1 MEQNEKVAT
10 FDSSASAK
18 AVSASTAGR
27 ILVVDDEES
36 IRRTLGAILSDEG
49 YAVQFAEDGA
59 SALRVVAEGAAASAL
74 PSALILDIWMPGMDG
89 LEVLARIKALHP
101 ELPVIMVSG
110 HATIATAVKATR
122 LGAVDFIEKPL
133 DLNSIVQAVKR
144 VLSAA
149 PAPSPVLPGKLE
161 AAALQAGPGGF
172 DLSRLNRLVF
182 SRQTMRGQRYPQ
194 RTLANSALL
203 YGQGLHSG
211 KKSGLILEP
220 LPADSGIHFASVSE
234 TAIVPAHV
242 NFVESTG
249 FATTVRLEQT
259 QAGTIEHL
267 MSALS
272 AYGVT
277 NVLIKCNGEVP
288 VLDGSAK
295 EFCALF
301 DDVGVVDQAGDAY
314 AIKVAAPVRIGNDKE
329 FLLIEPS
336 DDFTIDYTLRY
347 PAPIG
352 EQHFVFTLSDI
363 ESYKREISGARTF
376 GFVRDVGMLQQ
387 QGLALGGRFDNF
399 VLLGE
404 EGVINTALRYP
415 NEPVRHKILDA
426 IGDLYLLGRRLQG
439 RITAHMTGHS
449 DNVKLAQRLAEM
461 LKTAV

>member
-1 MEQNEKVAT
+1 MEQNEKVST
-10 FDSSASAK
+10 YSASAAK
-18 AVSASTAGR
+18 GASAHAKGR
-27 ILVVDDEES
+27 VLVVDDEES

-49 YAVQFAEDGA
+49 YSVQFAEDGIA
-59 SALRVVAEGAAASAL
+59 ALRAIEQGAAAQAL
-74 PSALILDIWMPGMDG
+74 PSAVILDIWMPGMDG
-89 LEVLARIKALHP
+89 LEVLARLKALHP

-133 DLNSIVQAVKR
+133 DLNAIVQAVKR
-144 VLSAA
+144 VLSAS
-149 PAPSPVLPGKLE
+149 PAASQLLPGKLE
-161 AAALQAGPGGF
+161 AAALQAGHSAL
-172 DLSRLNRLVF
+172 DRSRLNRLVF
-182 SRQTMRGQRYPQ
+182 SRQTMRGQKFPQ

-242 NFVESTG
+242 DFVESTG

-277 NVLIKCNGEVP
+277 NLLIKCNGEVP

-314 AIKVAAPVRIGNDKE
+314 AIKVTEPVRIGNDKE
-329 FLLIEPS
+329 FLLIEPA

-352 EQHFVFTLSDI
+352 EQHFVFTLSDVD
-363 ESYKREISGARTF
+363 SYKREISGARTF
-376 GFVRDVGMLQQ
+376 GFVKDVGMLQQ

-404 EGVINTALRYP
+404 EGVINTTLRYP
-415 NEPVRHKILDA
+415 NEQVRHKILDA

-439 RITAHMTGHS
+439 KITAQMTGHS
-449 DNVKLAQRLAEM
+449 DNVKLAQKLAGM
-461 LKTAV
+461 LKAAGQ